1 MEQTLLKNENWL
13 YYGMFLDDKSK
24 EKVLSILGEESV
36 PEGWKQYLDHMTV
49 IFNDGSDNARHWASL
64 CEKQVGTTA
73 VLMATHLG
81 VSDRAIA
88 LKVIGYQSNNA
99 NPHVTISVAPGA
111 RPVESNQ
118 ITTWVPLKNPIYL
131 NTTLNVVN
139 KPRSQ
144 WK

>member
-1 MEQTLLKNENWL
+1 MNEVELKNENWL

-24 EKVLSILGEESV
+24 EKIMSVLGGHV
-36 PEGWKQYLDHMTV
+36 PADWKVYCDHMTI
-49 IFNDGSDNARHWASL
+49 IFNDGSDNARTWASL
-64 CEKQVGTTA
+64 CEKQIGTTA
-73 VLMATHLG
+73 VLMVTHIG
-81 VSDRAIA
+81 ISDRAVA
-88 LKVIGYQSNNA
+88 VKVIGYQSNNA
-99 NPHVTISVAPGA
+99 NPHITLGVAPGA

-118 ITTWVPLKNPIYL
+118 ITTWVKLNSPIYV

>member
-1 MEQTLLKNENWL
+1 MNEVPLKNENWQ
-13 YYGMFLDDKSK
+13 YYGMFLDNRSQQR
-24 EKVLSILGEESV
+24 LFQRFESQI
-36 PEGWKQYLDHMTV
+36 PADWKRYGDHMTV
-49 IFNDGSDNARHWASL
+49 IYNDNSENARQWANL

-73 VLMATHLG
+73 VLMGVALG

-88 LKVIGYQSNNA
+88 IKVLGYQSNNA
-99 NPHVTISVAPGA
+99 IPHITIAVAPGA

-118 ITTWVPLKNPIYL
+118 ITNWVKLEQPIYL
-131 NTTLNVVN
+131 NSDLAVIN